1 VSDADENDRLWS
13 GFSVANELNPA
24 QRHRWRLVVN
34 ELSGLPPAAM
44 VVDLGCGSGLLL
56 SRIAA
61 ARPAGKFLGVDA
73 DPTAL
78 RYAAERLPSAHLIRA
93 DLDADPSELPAEA
106 DGVVCSEV
114 LEHLETPLHAV
125 RLAHRLLRRG
135 GRFVV
140 TVPAGPVTP
149 FDRAI
154 GHRKHFTLPAIDEL
168 LVAGGFRIVH
178 SYYWGFPF
186 HTLFRIGVGALPSAA
201 DGFSDDRLGGWQRIV
216 FRLLDALF
224 YLNGKSRRLGRQIV
238 AVAERA

>member
-1 VSDADENDRLWS
+1 VSDADENERLWS

-24 QRHRWRLVVN
+24 QRHRWRLVVS
-34 ELSGLPPAAM
+34 ELTTLPPAAT

-61 ARPAGKFLGVDA
+61 ARPAGRLLGVDA

-78 RYAAERLPSAHLIRA
+78 RYAAERLPSAQLVRA
-93 DLDADPSELPAEA
+93 DLDAETAEPLAEA
-106 DGVVCSEV
+106 DAVVCSEV
-114 LEHLETPLHAV
+114 IEHLERPLHAV
-125 RLAHRLLRRG
+125 RLARRLLRPG

-140 TVPAGPVTP
+140 TVPAGPVTA

-154 GHRKHFTLPAIDEL
+154 GHRKHFTLPAIEEL
-168 LVAGGFRIVH
+168 LVSGGFRIVR

-201 DGFSDDRLGGWQRIV
+201 GGFSDDRLGGWQRAV

-224 YLNGKSRRLGRQIV
+224 YLNAKSRRAGRQIV
-238 AVAERA
+238 AVAEPA

>member
-1 VSDADENDRLWS
+1 MSDAEENEHLWG

-34 ELSGLPPAAM
+34 ELTTLPPAAT

-61 ARPAGKFLGVDA
+61 ARPNGRFVGVDA

-78 RYAAERLPSAHLIRA
+78 RYAAERLPAARLIRA
-93 DLDADPSELPAEA
+93 DLDAATAEPLA
-106 DGVVCSEV
+106 DADAVVCSEV

-125 RLAHRLLRRG
+125 RLARRALRRG

-149 FDRAI
+149 FDRTI
-154 GHRKHFTLPAIDEL
+154 GHRKHFTLEAIDAL

-201 DGFSDDRLGGWQRIV
+201 DGFSDARLGAPQRAV
-216 FRLLDALF
+216 FRVLDALF
-224 YLNGKSRRLGRQIV
+224 YLNAKSRRAGRQIV
-238 AVAERA
+238 AVAEPA

>member
-1 VSDADENDRLWS
+1 MSDAEENEHLWG

-34 ELSGLPPAAM
+34 ELTALPPAAT

-61 ARPAGKFLGVDA
+61 ARPQGRFVGIDA

-78 RYAAERLPSAHLIRA
+78 RYAAGRLPSAEWIQA
-93 DLDADPSELPAEA
+93 DLDADGVAPVRDA
-106 DGVVCSEV
+106 DAVVCSEV

-125 RLAHRLLRRG
+125 QLARRVLRPG

-154 GHRKHFTLPAIDEL
+154 GHRKHFTLEMIDAL
-168 LVAGGFRIVH
+168 LVAGGFRVVR

-186 HTLFRIGVGALPSAA
+186 HTLFRIGVGALPSAV
-201 DGFSDDRLGGWQRIV
+201 DGFSDERVGAPQRAV
-216 FRLLDALF
+216 FRILDSLF
-224 YLNGKSRRLGRQIV
+224 YLNAKSRRAGRQIV
-238 AVAERA
+238 AVAEPA